1 MRKIAFM
8 TIYKF
13 GDVILVPF
21 PFTDQSSIKQRPA
34 VVISNDAYHLAYID
48 IIVMAITSQP
58 RANNVG
64 EVFIS
69 KWKEAGLL
77 KPSVVKPVF
86 TTLEKSLVIAKIG
99 QLDENDKQELRKTLP
114 SVFG

>member
-1 MRKIAFM
+1 M
-8 TIYKF
+8 TNYNF

-21 PFTDQSSIKQRPA
+21 PFTDHSSIKQRPS
-34 VVISNDAYHLAYID
+34 VVISNDAYHLAYLD

-58 RANNVG
+58 RANNIG

-77 KPSVVKPVF
+77 KPSVIKPVF
-86 TTLEKSLVIAKIG
+86 TTLEKSLIIAKLG
-99 QLDENDKQELRKTLP
+99 QLDDVDKQELRKN
-114 SVFG
+114 VFNVLG

>member
-1 MRKIAFM
+1 M
-8 TIYKF
+8 TNYNF

-58 RANNVG
+58 RTNNVG
-64 EVFIS
+64 EVFIT
-69 KWKEAGLL
+69 KWKEANLL
-77 KPSVVKPVF
+77 KPSVIKPVF
-86 TTLEKSLVIAKIG
+86 TTLEKSLVIAKLG
-99 QLDENDKQELRKTLP
+99 QLDNIDKQELRKTLN
-114 SVFG
+114 SVFS

>member
-1 MRKIAFM
+1 M
-8 TIYKF
+8 TNYNF

-34 VVISNDAYHLAYID
+34 VISNDAYHLAYID

-58 RANNVG
+58 RANTVG

-69 KWKEAGLL
+69 KWKEASLL
-77 KPSVVKPVF
+77 KPSVIKPVF
-86 TTLEKSLVIAKIG
+86 TTLEKSLVIAKLG
-99 QLDENDKQELRKTLP
+99 QLDDVDKQALRKTLP

>member
-1 MRKIAFM
+1 M
-8 TIYKF
+8 TNYNF

-58 RANNVG
+58 RANNIG
-64 EVFIS
+64 EVFIT
-69 KWKEAGLL
+69 KWKEANLL
-77 KPSVVKPVF
+77 KPSVIKPVF
-86 TTLEKSLVIAKIG
+86 TTLEKSLVIAKLG
-99 QLDENDKQELRKTLP
+99 QLDNMDKQELRKTLH

>member
-1 MRKIAFM
+1 M
-8 TIYKF
+8 TNYNF

-58 RANNVG
+58 RVNNVG
-64 EVFIS
+64 EVFIT
-69 KWKEAGLL
+69 KWKEACLL
-77 KPSVVKPVF
+77 KPSVIKPVF
-86 TTLEKSLVIAKIG
+86 TTLEKSLVIAKLG
-99 QLDENDKQELRKTLP
+99 QLENIDKQELRKTLH

>member
-1 MRKIAFM
+1 M
-8 TIYKF
+8 TNYNF

-21 PFTDQSSIKQRPA
+21 PFTDHSSIKQRPS
-34 VVISNDAYHLAYID
+34 VVISNDAYHLAYLD

-77 KPSVVKPVF
+77 KPSIIKPVF
-86 TTLEKSLVIAKIG
+86 TTLEKSLVIAILG
-99 QLDENDKQELRKTLP
+99 QLDEIAKQEIRKSLP
-114 SVFG
+114 NILG

>member
-1 MRKIAFM
+1 M
-8 TIYKF
+8 TNYKF

-58 RANNVG
+58 RANNIG
-64 EVFIS
+64 EVFIT
-69 KWKEAGLL
+69 KWKEANLL
-77 KPSVVKPVF
+77 KPSVIKPVF
-86 TTLEKSLVIAKIG
+86 TTLEKSLVIAKLG
-99 QLDENDKQELRKTLP
+99 QLDNIDKQELRKTLH